1 VFRILVQWSFNMK
14 RVLSIAASLA
24 ALALH
29 LSTGVVSAEDKIT
42 FEDHVKPIL
51 RDKCLTCHNTNK
63 KSSDL
68 DLSSYS
74 SLMQGGA
81 SGASIQPGDSG
92 ASYLYSLM
100 SHQSEPFMPPNAD
113 KLPDETLEIVRKW
126 IEGGAPETSSSK
138 VMLPKK
144 NNAAMTVNVSAGAR
158 PEGPAPMPDVLT
170 LEPVIHTTATTAVS
184 AIATNP
190 WSKLVAV
197 AGQKQVV
204 LYHTETMEPL
214 GILPFPEGSPRVL
227 KFSRNGGLLLAGGG
241 RGASKGLCVVWDVKS
256 GERVMVVGDE
266 LDEVLGADISAD
278 QTLVALG
285 GPGKVVR
292 VYSTATGELAYEC
305 KKHTDW
311 IYSLEFSP
319 DGVLLATADRSGG
332 LLVWEAQ
339 TGREYLTLTGHTGPI
354 HSVSWR
360 IDGNVLASA
369 SEDTTVR
376 LWEMEN
382 GGQIKSW
389 AAHAGGAFS
398 VEFCRDA
405 RLVTSGRDRIAKLWD
420 ANGGAL
426 LSFEAFN
433 DLALEATH
441 CDETNRVIAGDYTGE
456 IRVWNAA
463 DGARIGSLST
473 NPPTLEERI
482 AQAPAA
488 IAAATEKVTVAVA
501 AHKAAVDGQAVVQEK
516 LNAANAAYAASQK
529 TLADLQTLIVEEEK
543 KLVVEQEKE
552 KNLPVAIAALQKAVP
567 ELKTATEKSAAA
579 SEMMQADEELKKV
592 VEQLKAQ
599 VAAREEELKTTEAAL
614 VAAKANVVAGTQLIA
629 KSKEQVPVDEQA
641 IVVSKGVVDAVTTEF
656 NVAQATTVAKEQ
668 VIAAA
673 QQEVAGA
680 NGQVDRLKHY
690 IALRDELAVL
700 DAAKKKRDEV
710 QLASL
715 QAQATLQEKQQLI
728 AAAQKTMADYQAA
741 VTANEQKMTDLTATM
756 TTIEKQKVAQQEVMT
771 KTQTASPMVKAA
783 LEQVKAALAVLPDD
797 AEIKASVDGL
807 AAVSDRQD
815 KSIVA
820 MTEQIAAMDKQMVAT
835 KTEVDA
841 AVKLIAD
848 SKAAMV
854 TADQTMKALT
864 VEATPIEAQVT
875 AAGTELATA
884 EQAVVAAAT
893 VVESRRQQL
902 RPQLQVSQAN

>member
-1 VFRILVQWSFNMK
+1 MK
-14 RVLSIAASLA
+14 RLVSVTASLTA
-24 ALALH
+24 FALQI
-29 LSTGVVSAEDKIT
+29 STGLCTAEDKIN

-51 RDKCLTCHNTNK
+51 RDKCLSCHNTNK

-144 NNAAMTVNVSAGAR
+144 NNAALSVNVSAGAR
-158 PEGPAPMPDVLT
+158 PEGPAPMPDVLN
-170 LEPVIHTTATTAVS
+170 LEPVVHTTATTAVS

-214 GILPFPEGSPRVL
+214 GILPFPEGRPRVL

-266 LDEVLGADISAD
+266 LDEVLAADISAD

-319 DGVLLATADRSGG
+319 DGVLLASADRSGG
-332 LLVWEAQ
+332 LLVWEGQ
-339 TGREYLTLTGHTGPI
+339 TGREYLTLVGHTGAI
-354 HSVSWR
+354 NGVSWR

-389 AAHAGGAFS
+389 AAHGGGAFS

-405 RLVTSGRDRIAKLWD
+405 RIVTSGRDRVAKLWD

-488 IAAATEKVTVAVA
+488 LTAATEKVTAAMA
-501 AHKAAVDGQAVVQEK
+501 AHQAAVEAQKALQAK
-516 LNAANAAYAASQK
+516 LDEANAGYAASQK
-529 TLADLQTLIVEEEK
+529 KLADLQALIVEEEK
-543 KLVVEQEKE
+543 KLVAEQEKE
-552 KNLPVAIAALQKAVP
+552 KTLPVTIAALQKAIP
-567 ELKTATEKSAAA
+567 DLKAATEKSAAA

-599 VAAREEELKTTEAAL
+599 VTVREEELKNSEAAL
-614 VAAKANVVAGTQLIA
+614 VAANANVVSGTQLIA

-641 IVVSKGVVDAVTTEF
+641 IVVAKGVVDAVTTAF
-656 NVAQATTVAKEQ
+656 NMFHATTAAKEQ
-668 VIAAA
+668 AVASA
-673 QQEVAGA
+673 QQDVVRA
-680 NGQVDRLKHY
+680 NGLVDRLKHY
-690 IALRDELAVL
+690 IALRDELSAL

-710 QLASL
+710 QLAAL
-715 QAQATLQEKQQLI
+715 QVQAMLQEKQQLV
-728 AAAQKTMADYQAA
+728 AAAQKTMQDYQTA
-741 VTANEQKMTDLTATM
+741 VTTNEQKMTDLTAAM
-756 TTIEKQKVAQQEVMT
+756 AAVEKEKVAQQEAMT
-771 KTQTASPMVKAA
+771 KTQTAARMLKAA
-783 LEQVKAALAVLPDD
+783 LEQVKAALAVLPDN

-807 AAVSDRQD
+807 AAASDRQD
-815 KSIVA
+815 KNIVVMA
-820 MTEQIAAMDKQMVAT
+820 EQIAAMDKQLVAT
-835 KTEVDA
+835 KAEIDA
-841 AVKLIAD
+841 AAKLVAD

-854 TADQTMKALT
+854 TAEQSMKALT
-864 VEATPIEAQVT
+864 AEAAPIEAQVA

-884 EQAVVAAAT
+884 EQAVLAAAT

-902 RPQLQVSQAN
+902 RPQLQLSQAN

>member
-1 VFRILVQWSFNMK
+1 MK
-14 RVLSIAASLA
+14 RISSIAASLA
-24 ALALH
+24 ALALQ
-29 LSTGVVSAEDKIT
+29 LSTGVVNAEDKVT

-51 RDKCLTCHNTNK
+51 RDKCLSCHNTNK

-144 NNAAMTVNVSAGAR
+144 NNAAMSVNVSAGAR
-158 PEGPAPMPDVLT
+158 PEGPAPMPDVLN
-170 LEPVIHTTATTAVS
+170 LEPVVHTVATTAVS

-204 LYHTETMEPL
+204 LYHTETMEPM
-214 GILPFPEGSPRVL
+214 GILPFPEGRPRVL
-227 KFSRNGGLLLAGGG
+227 KFSRNGALLLAGGG

-256 GERVMVVGDE
+256 GERIMTVGDE
-266 LDEVLGADISAD
+266 LDEVLAADISAD

-339 TGREYLTLTGHTGPI
+339 TGREYLTLTGHTGAI

-389 AAHAGGAFS
+389 AAHGGGAFS

-405 RLVTSGRDRIAKLWD
+405 RLVTSGRDRVAKLWD

-473 NPPTLEERI
+473 NPPTLEARI
-482 AQAPAA
+482 AQVPAA
-488 IAAATEKVTVAVA
+488 ITAATEKVAAATAVHVA
-501 AHKAAVDGQAVVQEK
+501 AVEGQKALQLK
-516 LNAANAAYAASQK
+516 LDEVNAAYAASQK
-529 TLADLQTLIVEEEK
+529 KLTDLQALIVEEEK
-543 KLVVEQEKE
+543 KLLVEQEKE
-552 KNLPVAIAALQKAVP
+552 KSLPGTIAALQKAIP
-567 ELKTATEKSAAA
+567 DLKAATEKSAAA

-599 VAAREEELKTTEAAL
+599 VVVREEELKTSEAAL
-614 VAAKANVVAGTQLIA
+614 VAATANVVSGTQLIA
-629 KSKEQVPVDEQA
+629 KSKEQVTVDEQA
-641 IVVSKGVVDAVTTEF
+641 IVVAKGVVDAVATAF
-656 NVAQATTVAKEQ
+656 NMAQATTVAKEQ
-668 VIAAA
+668 GVAAA
-673 QQEVAGA
+673 QQEVVRA
-680 NGQVDRLKHY
+680 NGLVDRLQQY
-690 IALRDELAVL
+690 IALRDELAAL

-710 QLASL
+710 QLAAL
-715 QAQATLQEKQQLI
+715 QVQAMLLEKQQLV
-728 AAAQKTMADYQAA
+728 AAAQKTMQDYQAA
-741 VTANEQKMTDLTATM
+741 VTANEQKMTDLTVAM
-756 TTIEKQKVAQQEVMT
+756 AAVEKTKVAQQEVMT
-771 KTQTASPMVKAA
+771 KTQTVSPMVKAA
-783 LEQVKAALAVLPDD
+783 LEQVKAALVVLPDN

-807 AAVSDRQD
+807 AAASDRQD

-820 MTEQIAAMDKQMVAT
+820 MTEAIAAMDKQMVDT
-835 KTEVDA
+835 KVEIDA
-841 AVKLIAD
+841 AAKLIAD
-848 SKAAMV
+848 SKAAIV
-854 TADQTMKALT
+854 ATEESMKALT
-864 VEATPIEAQVT
+864 VEAAPIEAQAT

-884 EQAVVAAAT
+884 EQAVLAAAT

-902 RPQLQVSQAN
+902 RPQLQLSQAN

>member
-1 VFRILVQWSFNMK
+1 MNLIA
-14 RVLSIAASLA
+14 SITAGLTV
-24 ALALH
+24 LALQI
-29 LSTGVVSAEDKIT
+29 STSASFAEDKIN

-81 SGASIQPGDSG
+81 SGASVQPGDSG
-92 ASYLYSLM
+92 ASYMYSLM

-126 IEGGAPETSSSK
+126 IEGGAPETASSK

-144 NNAAMTVNVSAGAR
+144 NNAALSVNVSAGAR
-158 PEGPAPMPDVLT
+158 PEGPAPMPDVLN
-170 LEPVIHTTATTAVS
+170 LEPVVHTTATTAVS

-204 LYHTETMEPL
+204 LYHSESMEPL
-214 GILPFPEGSPRVL
+214 GVLPFPEGLARVL

-241 RGASKGLCVVWDVKS
+241 RGASKGLCVVWDVKT
-256 GERVMVVGDE
+256 GERVMTVGDE
-266 LDEVLGADISAD
+266 LDEVLAADISAD

-285 GPGKVVR
+285 GPQKVVR

-319 DGVLLATADRSGG
+319 DGVLLGTADRSGG
-332 LLVWEAQ
+332 LLVWEAH
-339 TGREYLTLTGHTGPI
+339 TGREYLTLTGHTGAV

-369 SEDTTVR
+369 SEDTTIR

-389 AAHAGGAFS
+389 GAHGGGVFS
-398 VEFCRDA
+398 VEFCRDG
-405 RLVTSGRDRIAKLWD
+405 RLVSSGRDRIAKLWD
-420 ANGGAL
+420 QNGGAL

-456 IRVWNAA
+456 IRVWNGA
-463 DGARIGSLST
+463 DGTRIGQLST
-473 NPPTLEERI
+473 NPPTLESRLTQ
-482 AQAPAA
+482 AQAAVTP
-488 IAAATEKVTVAVA
+488 ATEKVSAAAGEHQVAVVA
-501 AHKAAVDGQAVVQEK
+501 QTAQQQK
-516 LNAANAAYAASQK
+516 LDAANAVYVAA
-529 TLADLQTLIVEEEK
+529 EK
-543 KLVVEQEKE
+543 KITEQTAVVTAEEQKLVLDQTKE
-552 KNLPVAIAALQKAVP
+552 KQLTDSIAALQKAIP
-567 ELKTATEKSAAA
+567 ELKAATEKSSAA

-599 VAAREEELKTTEAAL
+599 VVARDADLKTAETDL
-614 VAAKANVVAGTQLIA
+614 VATKTNIVNVTNNIAAQKQQLI
-629 KSKEQVPVDEQA
+629 VDQQA
-641 IVVSKGVVDAVTTEF
+641 MVAAKGVVDAETIALAT
-656 NVAQATTVAKEQ
+656 AQQATAAKEQ
-668 VIAAA
+668 ALAVV
-673 QQEVAGA
+673 QQELNRA
-680 NGQVDRLKHY
+680 NGLVSRWQQYV
-690 IALRDELAVL
+690 ALRDELAAL
-700 DAAKKKRDEV
+700 DAVRRKRDEV

-715 QAQATLQEKQQLI
+715 QAQAQLQEKQQLI
-728 AAAQKTMADYQAA
+728 AAAQKSMQDAQGVVA
-741 VTANEQKMTDLTATM
+741 ANEQKMKDLTVAI
-756 TTIEKQKVAQQEVMT
+756 TTLEQQKVTQTETMT

-783 LEQVKAALAVLPDD
+783 LEQVKAALAVLPDNAD
-797 AEIKASVDGL
+797 IKASLEGL

-815 KSIVA
+815 KSIVT
-820 MTEQIAAMDKQMVAT
+820 MTEQIAVMEKQMTAS
-835 KTEVDA
+835 KTEMEA
-841 AVKLIAD
+841 AAKLVAD
-848 SKAAMV
+848 SKVAMEA
-854 TADQTMKALT
+854 ADQAMKSLT
-864 VEATPIEAQVT
+864 VEAAPIEAT
-875 AAGTELATA
+875 FIATSAELVTA
-884 EQAVVAAAT
+884 EQAVLAAAT
-893 VVESRRQQL
+893 VVESRRQVL
-902 RPQLQVSQAN
+902 RPQLQLSQAN

>member
-1 VFRILVQWSFNMK
+1 MK
-14 RVLSIAASLA
+14 RITSVAATLT
-24 ALALH
+24 ALALQI
-29 LSTGVVSAEDKIT
+29 STGLCSAEDKIN

-51 RDKCLTCHNTNK
+51 RDKCLSCHNTNK

-144 NNAAMTVNVSAGAR
+144 NNAALSVNVSAGAR

-170 LEPVIHTTATTAVS
+170 LEPVVHTAATTAVS

-204 LYHTETMEPL
+204 LYHTETMEPM
-214 GILPFPEGSPRVL
+214 GILPFPEGRPRVL

-256 GERVMVVGDE
+256 GERVMTVGDE
-266 LDEVLGADISAD
+266 LDEVLAADISAD

-292 VYSTATGELAYEC
+292 VYSTLTGELAYEC

-319 DGVLLATADRSGG
+319 DGVLLASADRSGG
-332 LLVWEAQ
+332 LLVWEGQ
-339 TGREYLTLTGHTGPI
+339 TGREYLTLNGHTGAI
-354 HSVSWR
+354 NSVSWR

-382 GGQIKSW
+382 GGQLKSW
-389 AAHAGGAFS
+389 AAHGGGAFS

-405 RLVTSGRDRIAKLWD
+405 RLVTSGRDRVAKLWD

-473 NPPTLEERI
+473 NPPTLESRI
-482 AQAPAA
+482 AQVPAA
-488 IAAATEKVTVAVA
+488 VAAATEKMTAAGA
-501 AHKAAVDGQAVVQEK
+501 AHLAAVEAQKAIQVKLDG
-516 LNAANAAYAASQK
+516 ANAAYAASQK
-529 TLADLQTLIVEEEK
+529 KLADLQALIVEEEK

-552 KNLPVAIAALQKAVP
+552 KTLPVTIAALQKAIP
-567 ELKTATEKSAAA
+567 DLKAATEKSAAA

-599 VAAREEELKTTEAAL
+599 VTVREEELKNAEAVLA
-614 VAAKANVVAGTQLIA
+614 AAKASVVAGTQLIA
-629 KSKEQVPVDEQA
+629 TSKVQVPVDEQA
-641 IVVSKGVVDAVTTEF
+641 IVVAKGVVDAVTTAF
-656 NVAQATTVAKEQ
+656 NMSQAMTVVKEQ
-668 VIAAA
+668 ALAAA
-673 QQEVAGA
+673 QQDVARA
-680 NGQVDRLKHY
+680 NGLVDRLNHY
-690 IALRDELAVL
+690 VALRDELAAL

-710 QLASL
+710 QLAAL
-715 QAQATLQEKQQLI
+715 QVQAMLQEKQQLV
-728 AAAQKTMADYQAA
+728 AAAQKTMLDYQTA
-741 VTANEQKMTDLTATM
+741 VTANEQKMADLTVAVAAV
-756 TTIEKQKVAQQEVMT
+756 EKQKVAQQEVMT
-771 KTQTASPMVKAA
+771 KTQTAAPMVKAA
-783 LEQVKAALAVLPDD
+783 LEQVKAALVVLPDD

-807 AAVSDRQD
+807 AAASDRQD

-835 KTEVDA
+835 KAEIDA
-841 AVKLIAD
+841 AAKLIAD

-854 TADQTMKALT
+854 TAEQSMQALT
-864 VEATPIEAQVT
+864 AEAAPIEAQVA

-902 RPQLQVSQAN
+902 RPQLQLSQAN

>member
-1 VFRILVQWSFNMK
+1 MK
-14 RVLSIAASLA
+14 RLSSLSA
-24 ALALH
+24 GLAL
-29 LSTGVVSAEDKIT
+29 LALQFATGSVVGQDKIN

-92 ASYLYSLM
+92 ASYMYSLM

-126 IEGGAPETSSSK
+126 IEGGAPETASSK

-144 NNAAMTVNVSAGAR
+144 NNAALSVGVSAGAR
-158 PEGPAPMPDVLT
+158 PEGPAPLPDVLN
-170 LEPVIHTTATTAVS
+170 LEPVVRTSATTAVS

-204 LYHTETMEPL
+204 LYHTETLEQV
-214 GILPFPEGSPRVL
+214 GVLPFPEGLPRVL

-241 RGASKGLCVVWDVKS
+241 RGASKGLCVVWDIRT
-256 GERVMVVGDE
+256 GERVMTVGDE
-266 LDEVLGADISAD
+266 LDEVLAADISAD

-285 GPGKVVR
+285 GPQKVVR
-292 VYSTATGELAYEC
+292 VFSTATGELAYEC

-332 LLVWEAQ
+332 LLVWEAH
-339 TGREYLTLTGHTGPI
+339 TGREYLTLAGHTGAVN
-354 HSVSWR
+354 SVSWR

-389 AAHAGGAFS
+389 GAHGGGAFS
-398 VEFCRDA
+398 VEFCRDG
-405 RLVTSGRDRIAKLWD
+405 RLVTSGRDRVAKLWD
-420 ANGGAL
+420 GNGGAL

-456 IRVWNAA
+456 VRVWNAA
-463 DGARIGSLST
+463 DGVRIGQLST

-482 AQAPAA
+482 AQAPTVV
-488 IAAATEKVTVAVA
+488 AAATEKVTAATAAHQAAVA
-501 AHKAAVDGQAVVQEK
+501 TQAELKAKVDG
-516 LNAANAAYAASQK
+516 ANVAYAATQ
-529 TLADLQTLIVEEEK
+529 K
-543 KLVVEQEKE
+543 KLEDQKALVIAEEQKLVAEQAKE
-552 KNLPVAIAALQKAVP
+552 KNLPVTIAALQKAVP
-567 ELKTATEKSAAA
+567 ELKAAAEKSAAA

-599 VAAREEELKTTEAAL
+599 VIARETELKTAETDL
-614 VAAKANVVAGTQLIA
+614 VAATANVVSVAANIEAQKKQI
-629 KSKEQVPVDEQA
+629 PVDEAA
-641 IVVSKGVVDAVTTEF
+641 IVTARGVLDAVTAAHNT
-656 NVAQATTVAKEQ
+656 AIQTTTAKEQ
-668 VIAAA
+668 FVASA
-673 QQEVAGA
+673 QRELQRA
-680 NGQVDRLKHY
+680 NDLVPRLQHY
-690 IALRDELAVL
+690 IGLRDELNAL
-700 DAAKKKRDEV
+700 DTAKKKRDEV
-710 QLASL
+710 QLTSL
-715 QAQATLQEKQQLI
+715 QVQAALQEKQNLM
-728 AAAQKTMADYQAA
+728 ATAQKAMQEAQAT
-741 VTANEQKMTDLTATM
+741 VTSSDQKMKDLTVAM
-756 TTIEKQKVAQQEVMT
+756 TTMEQQKVAKQDVMT

-783 LEQVKAALAVLPDD
+783 LEQVKAALVLLPDN
-797 AEIKASVDGL
+797 AEIKASADGL
-807 AAVSDRQD
+807 AAAVDRTD

-820 MTEQIAAMDKQMVAT
+820 MTEEVAAMDKQLVAS
-835 KTEVDA
+835 KADMDA
-841 AVKLIAD
+841 TAKLNAD
-848 SKAAMV
+848 SKTAMQ
-854 TADQTMKALT
+854 TADQMMKTLAA
-864 VEATPIEAQVT
+864 EATPIEAQL
-875 AAGTELATA
+875 AAANAELATA
-884 EQAVVAAAT
+884 EQAVQAAAT

-902 RPQLQVSQAN
+902 RPQLQLSQAN

>member
-1 VFRILVQWSFNMK
+1 MK
-14 RVLSIAASLA
+14 RLSSLSA
-24 ALALH
+24 GITLLALH
-29 LSTGVVSAEDKIT
+29 FAAGTAVGQEKIN

-51 RDKCLTCHNTNK
+51 RDKCLSCHNTNK

-92 ASYLYSLM
+92 ASYMYSLM

-126 IEGGAPETSSSK
+126 IEGGAPETASSK

-144 NNAAMTVNVSAGAR
+144 NNAALTVDVSAGAR
-158 PEGPAPMPDVLT
+158 PEGPAPMPDVLN
-170 LEPVIHTTATTAVS
+170 LEPVVRTAATTAVS

-204 LYHTETMEPL
+204 LYHTETLEQL
-214 GILPFPEGSPRVL
+214 GVLPFPEGRPRVL

-241 RGASKGLCVVWDVKS
+241 RGASKGLCVVWDIRT
-256 GERVMVVGDE
+256 GERVMTVGDE
-266 LDEVLGADISAD
+266 LDEVLAADISAD

-285 GPGKVVR
+285 GPQKVVR

-339 TGREYLTLTGHTGPI
+339 TGREYLTLNGHTGAVN
-354 HSVSWR
+354 SVSWR

-398 VEFCRDA
+398 VEYCRDGRVA
-405 RLVTSGRDRIAKLWD
+405 TSGRDRIAKLWD
-420 ANGGAL
+420 GNGAAL

-433 DLALEATH
+433 DLALEVTH

-456 IRVWNAA
+456 VRIWNAA
-463 DGARIGSLST
+463 DGARLGQLST

-482 AQAPAA
+482 AQAPA
-488 IAAATEKVTVAVA
+488 IVTAATEKVTAATAVHQAAVA
-501 AHKAAVDGQAVVQEK
+501 TQTELKTK
-516 LNAANAAYAASQK
+516 LDAANVAYAASQK
-529 TLADLQTLIVEEEK
+529 KLEDQKA
-543 KLVVEQEKE
+543 LVVAEEQKLAAEQAKE
-552 KNLPVAIAALQKAVP
+552 KNLPVTIAALQKAIP
-567 ELKTATEKSAAA
+567 ELKAATEKSAAA

-599 VAAREEELKTTEAAL
+599 VVARETELKTAETDLAT
-614 VAAKANVVAGTQLIA
+614 AKANVVSVTANIEVQKKQI
-629 KSKEQVPVDEQA
+629 PVDEAA
-641 IVVSKGVVDAVTTEF
+641 IVTAKGVVDAVTAAHNT
-656 NVAQATTVAKEQ
+656 AIQTTTAKEQ
-668 VIAAA
+668 LVAAA
-673 QQEVAGA
+673 QKELQRA
-680 NGQVDRLKHY
+680 NELVPRLQHY
-690 IALRDELAVL
+690 IALRDELNAL

-710 QLASL
+710 QLTSL
-715 QAQATLQEKQQLI
+715 QVQAALQEKQNLM
-728 AAAQKTMADYQAA
+728 AAAQKTMQEAQAV
-741 VTANEQKMTDLTATM
+741 VTSSDQKMKDLTVAM
-756 TTIEKQKVAQQEVMT
+756 TTMEQQKVAKQDVMT

-783 LEQVKAALAVLPDD
+783 LEQVKAALAVLPDNAD
-797 AEIKASVDGL
+797 IKASADGL
-807 AAVSDRQD
+807 AATIDRQD
-815 KSIVA
+815 KAIVA
-820 MTEQIAAMDKQMVAT
+820 MTEEVAAMDKQMTASKADLDAT
-835 KTEVDA
+835 AK
-841 AVKLIAD
+841 INAD
-848 SKAAMV
+848 SKTAMQ
-854 TADQTMKALT
+854 TADQMMKAL
-864 VEATPIEAQVT
+864 AADAAPIEAQL
-875 AAGTELATA
+875 AAANAELATA
-884 EQAVVAAAT
+884 EQAVQAAAT
-893 VVESRRQQL
+893 VVETRRQVL
-902 RPQLQVSQAN
+902 RPQLQLSQAN

>member
-1 VFRILVQWSFNMK
+1 MK
-14 RVLSIAASLA
+14 RLSSLWA
-24 ALALH
+24 GITLLALH
-29 LSTGVVSAEDKIT
+29 FAAGTAVGQEKIN

-51 RDKCLTCHNTNK
+51 RDKCLSCHNTNK

-92 ASYLYSLM
+92 ASYMYSLM

-126 IEGGAPETSSSK
+126 IEGGAPETASSK

-144 NNAAMTVNVSAGAR
+144 NNAALTVNVSAGAR
-158 PEGPAPMPDVLT
+158 PEGPAPMPDVLN
-170 LEPVIHTTATTAVS
+170 LEPVVRTAATTAVS

-204 LYHTETMEPL
+204 LYHTETLEQL
-214 GILPFPEGSPRVL
+214 GVLPFPEGRPRVL

-241 RGASKGLCVVWDVKS
+241 RGASKGLCVVWDIRS
-256 GERVMVVGDE
+256 GERVMTVGDE
-266 LDEVLGADISAD
+266 LDEVLAADISAD

-285 GPGKVVR
+285 GPQKIVR

-339 TGREYLTLTGHTGPI
+339 TGREYLTLNGHTGAVN
-354 HSVSWR
+354 SVSWR

-398 VEFCRDA
+398 VEYCRDGRVA
-405 RLVTSGRDRIAKLWD
+405 TSGRDRIAKLWD
-420 ANGGAL
+420 GNGAAL

-433 DLALEATH
+433 DLALEVTH
-441 CDETNRVIAGDYTGE
+441 CDETNRVIAGDFTGE
-456 IRVWNAA
+456 VRIWNAA
-463 DGARIGSLST
+463 DGARLGQLST

-482 AQAPAA
+482 AQAPA
-488 IAAATEKVTVAVA
+488 IVTAATERVTAATAEHQSAVA
-501 AHKAAVDGQAVVQEK
+501 AQTELKAK
-516 LNAANAAYAASQK
+516 LDAANVAYAASQK
-529 TLADLQTLIVEEEK
+529 KLEDQKALIVAEEQ
-543 KLVVEQEKE
+543 KLAAEQAKE
-552 KNLPVAIAALQKAVP
+552 KNLPVTITALQKAIP
-567 ELKTATEKSAAA
+567 ELKAATEKSAAA

-599 VAAREEELKTTEAAL
+599 VVARETELKTAETDLAT
-614 VAAKANVVAGTQLIA
+614 AKANVVSVTANIEAQKKQI
-629 KSKEQVPVDEQA
+629 PVDEAA
-641 IVVSKGVVDAVTTEF
+641 IVTAKGVVDAVTAAHNT
-656 NVAQATTVAKEQ
+656 AIQTTTAREQ
-668 VIAAA
+668 LVAAA
-673 QQEVAGA
+673 QKELQRA
-680 NGQVDRLKHY
+680 NELVPRLQHY
-690 IALRDELAVL
+690 VALRDELNAL

-710 QLASL
+710 QLTSL
-715 QAQATLQEKQQLI
+715 QVQAALQEKQNLM
-728 AAAQKTMADYQAA
+728 AAAQKTMQEAQAV
-741 VTANEQKMTDLTATM
+741 VTSSDQKMKDLTVAM
-756 TTIEKQKVAQQEVMT
+756 TTMEQQKVAKQDVMT

-783 LEQVKAALAVLPDD
+783 LEQVKAALAVLPDNAD
-797 AEIKASVDGL
+797 IKASADGL
-807 AAVSDRQD
+807 AATIDRQD
-815 KSIVA
+815 KAIVA
-820 MTEQIAAMDKQMVAT
+820 MTEEIAAMDKQMTASKADLDAT
-835 KTEVDA
+835 AKINT
-841 AVKLIAD
+841 D
-848 SKAAMV
+848 SKTAMQ
-854 TADQTMKALT
+854 TADQMMKALAA
-864 VEATPIEAQVT
+864 EAAPIEAQL
-875 AAGTELATA
+875 AAANAELATA
-884 EQAVVAAAT
+884 EQAVQAAAT
-893 VVESRRQQL
+893 VVETRRQVL
-902 RPQLQVSQAN
+902 RPQLQLSQAK

>member
-1 VFRILVQWSFNMK
+1 MK
-14 RVLSIAASLA
+14 RVSSIAASLA
-24 ALALH
+24 ALALQ
-29 LSTGVVSAEDKIT
+29 LSTGAVSAEDKIN

-81 SGASIQPGDSG
+81 SGASVQPGDSG
-92 ASYLYSLM
+92 ASYMYSLM

-144 NNAAMTVNVSAGAR
+144 NNVAMSVNVSAGAR

-170 LEPVIHTTATTAVS
+170 LEPVVHTAATGAVS

-214 GILPFPEGSPRVL
+214 GILPFPEGRPRVL
-227 KFSRNGGLLLAGGG
+227 KFSRNGALLLAGGG

-256 GERVMVVGDE
+256 GERVMTVGDE
-266 LDEVLGADISAD
+266 LDEVLAADISAD
-278 QTLVALG
+278 QTMVALG
-285 GPGKVVR
+285 GPGKVAR

-339 TGREYLTLTGHTGPI
+339 TGREYLTLTGHTAGI
-354 HSVSWR
+354 NSVSWR

-382 GGQIKSW
+382 GGQLKSW
-389 AAHAGGAFS
+389 AAHAGGTFS

-405 RLVTSGRDRIAKLWD
+405 RLVTSGRDRTAKLWD

-463 DGARIGSLST
+463 DGVRVGSLST
-473 NPPTLEERI
+473 NPPTLEQRI
-482 AQAPAA
+482 TLAPAA
-488 IAAATEKVTVAVA
+488 LVAANEKVAAAVA
-501 AHKAAVDGQAVVQEK
+501 AHQAAVEAQKPIQMK
-516 LNAANAAYAASQK
+516 LEASSAAYLASQK
-529 TLADLQTLIVEEEK
+529 KLADLQALIVEEEK
-543 KLVVEQEKE
+543 KLIAEQEKE
-552 KNLPVAIAALQKAVP
+552 KTLPVTIAALQKAIP
-567 ELKTATEKSAAA
+567 ELKAAVEKSAAA

-592 VEQLKAQ
+592 VEQLQAQ
-599 VAAREEELKTTEAAL
+599 VVAREEELKTTEAAL
-614 VAAKANVVAGTQLIA
+614 VAAKASVVAGTQLIA
-629 KSKEQVPVDEQA
+629 KSKEQVPVEEKA
-641 IVVSKGVVDAVTTEF
+641 IVVAKGVVDAVTTAF
-656 NVAQATTVAKEQ
+656 NMSQATTTAKEQ
-668 VIAAA
+668 AIAVA
-673 QQEVAGA
+673 QQDVTRA
-680 NGQVDRLKHY
+680 NGMVERIKQY
-690 IALRDELAVL
+690 IALRDELAVWE
-700 DAAKKKRDEV
+700 AAKKKRDEV
-710 QLASL
+710 QLAAL
-715 QAQATLQEKQQLI
+715 QAQAELKEKQQLI
-728 AAAQKTMADYQAA
+728 TAAQKNMADYLTV

-756 TTIEKQKVAQQEVMT
+756 TTMEKEKVVQQEVMT

-783 LEQVKAALAVLPDD
+783 LEQVKAALAILPGN
-797 AEIKASVDGL
+797 AEIKASVEGL
-807 AAVSDRQD
+807 SATVDRQD
-815 KSIVA
+815 KSIVV

-835 KTEVDA
+835 KAEVDA
-841 AVKLIAD
+841 AAKLVAE

-854 TADQTMKALT
+854 AAEQSMKALA
-864 VEATPIEAQVT
+864 VEAAPIEAQVT

-884 EQAVVAAAT
+884 EEAVQAAAT

-902 RPQLQVSQAN
+902 RPQLQLSQAN

>member
-1 VFRILVQWSFNMK
+1 MK
-14 RVLSIAASLA
+14 RLSSLSA
-24 ALALH
+24 GITLLALH
-29 LSTGVVSAEDKIT
+29 FASGTAVGQEKIN

-51 RDKCLTCHNTNK
+51 RDKCLSCHNTNK

-92 ASYLYSLM
+92 ASYMYSLM

-126 IEGGAPETSSSK
+126 IEGGAPETASSK

-144 NNAAMTVNVSAGAR
+144 NNTALTVDVSAGAR
-158 PEGPAPMPDVLT
+158 PEGPAPMPDVLN
-170 LEPVIHTTATTAVS
+170 LEPVVRTAATTAVS
-184 AIATNP
+184 TIATNP

-204 LYHTETMEPL
+204 LYHTETLEQL
-214 GILPFPEGSPRVL
+214 GVLPFPEGRPRVL

-241 RGASKGLCVVWDVKS
+241 RGASKGLCVVWDIRT
-256 GERVMVVGDE
+256 GERVMTVGDE
-266 LDEVLGADISAD
+266 LDEVLAADISAD

-285 GPGKVVR
+285 GPQKVVR

-332 LLVWEAQ
+332 LLVWEGH
-339 TGREYLTLTGHTGPI
+339 TGREYLTLNGHTGAVN
-354 HSVSWR
+354 SVSWR

-398 VEFCRDA
+398 VEFCRDG
-405 RLVTSGRDRIAKLWD
+405 RLATSGRDRIAKLWD
-420 ANGGAL
+420 GNGGAL

-456 IRVWNAA
+456 VRVWNAA
-463 DGARIGSLST
+463 DGARIGQLST

-482 AQAPAA
+482 AQAPAVVT
-488 IAAATEKVTVAVA
+488 AATEKVTAATAAHQAAVA
-501 AHKAAVDGQAVVQEK
+501 TQAELKTK
-516 LNAANAAYAASQK
+516 LDAANVAYAASQK
-529 TLADLQTLIVEEEK
+529 KLEDQKALVIAEEQ
-543 KLVVEQEKE
+543 KLVAEQAKE
-552 KNLPVAIAALQKAVP
+552 KNLPVTIAALQKAIP
-567 ELKTATEKSAAA
+567 ELKAATEKSAAA

-592 VEQLKAQ
+592 VELLKAQ
-599 VAAREEELKTTEAAL
+599 VVARETELKTAETDLAT
-614 VAAKANVVAGTQLIA
+614 AKANVVSVAANIEVQ
-629 KSKEQVPVDEQA
+629 KKQVPVDEAA
-641 IVVSKGVVDAVTTEF
+641 IVTAKGVVDAVTAAHNTSI
-656 NVAQATTVAKEQ
+656 QTTAGKEQ
-668 VIAAA
+668 LVAAA
-673 QQEVAGA
+673 QKELQRA
-680 NGQVDRLKHY
+680 NELVPRLQHY
-690 IALRDELAVL
+690 IALRDELNAL

-710 QLASL
+710 QLTSL
-715 QAQATLQEKQQLI
+715 QVQAALQEKQNLM
-728 AAAQKTMADYQAA
+728 AAAQKTMQEAQAV
-741 VTANEQKMTDLTATM
+741 VTSSDQKMKDLTVAM
-756 TTIEKQKVAQQEVMT
+756 TTMEQQKVAKQDVMT

-783 LEQVKAALAVLPDD
+783 LEQVKAALAILPDN
-797 AEIKASVDGL
+797 AEIKASADGL
-807 AAVSDRQD
+807 AATAERQD

-820 MTEQIAAMDKQMVAT
+820 MTEEIAAMDKQMTASKVDLDAT
-835 KTEVDA
+835 AKVNT
-841 AVKLIAD
+841 D
-848 SKAAMV
+848 SKTAMQ
-854 TADQTMKALT
+854 TADQMMKTLAA
-864 VEATPIEAQVT
+864 EAAPIEAQL
-875 AAGTELATA
+875 AAANAELATA
-884 EQAVVAAAT
+884 EQAVQAAAT
-893 VVESRRQQL
+893 VVETRRQVL
-902 RPQLQVSQAN
+902 RPQLQLSQAN